1 MINFDCLFDLLNNIG
16 CKISLDT
23 IRRKTLNKH
32 QDFLQIFPEDFYNK
46 TPANKNY
53 RRTSTYWWILK
64 FNDLSDTVLSSRWK
78 LLQCTHHF
86 ALWHDGSTLSN
97 HSHLLIWSMFCM
109 IMLSSTH
116 LKSINN
122 KQENSFK
129 IVLRQLNSGE
139 HTPVLLPFIV
149 APHLPFSLTN
159 PPFYHLI
166 PPTTQIP
173 ESHIL
178 EEYWR
183 CVSYLVLTSI
193 LALFFE
199 WFKEK

>member
-1 MINFDCLFDLLNNIG
+1 
-16 CKISLDT
+16 
-23 IRRKTLNKH
+23 
-32 QDFLQIFPEDFYNK
+32 
-46 TPANKNY
+46 
-53 RRTSTYWWILK
+53 
-64 FNDLSDTVLSSRWK
+64 
-78 LLQCTHHF
+78 
-86 ALWHDGSTLSN
+86 
-97 HSHLLIWSMFCM
+97 MFCM

-149 APHLPFSLTN
+149 APHLPFSLNN

-178 EEYWR
+178 EEY
-183 CVSYLVLTSI
+183 
-193 LALFFE
+193 
-199 WFKEK
+199 